1 MCPIL
6 ESTMPAS
13 ALRKLPAATSTAPLS
28 EGVQAGAGLRT
39 FARIA
44 GRWKLT
50 AADAMALLG
59 VESRSTY
66 YELLKRA
73 RGSKEVKGL
82 SRDQLDRLSYV
93 LGIYEA
99 IMVLFPHSEETR
111 DGWVSRANTA
121 TMFGGSA
128 PIETMRASMIGLYQ
142 TYAHLTAARAW

>member
-1 MCPIL
+1 MRG
-6 ESTMPAS
+6 S
-13 ALRKLPAATSTAPLS
+13 AVRKPPGTAPVS
-28 EGVQAGAGLRT
+28 DGVQAGAGLRT

-44 GRWKLT
+44 GRWKLPAT
-50 AADAMALLG
+50 DAMALLG

-73 RGSKEVKGL
+73 RASREVKGL

-99 IMVLFPHSEETR
+99 IRVLFPHSEETR

-121 TMFGGSA
+121 PMFGGRS
-128 PIETMRASMIGLYQ
+128 PLEIMRANMIGLYQ
-142 TYAHLTAARAW
+142 TFAHLAAARAW